1 MPMLRLYCRLL
12 VCLSILLTPSL
23 SLADEPAINAEQVA
37 TSGFPFTNYPA
48 KDIKAQPINNN
59 ISFVKTLGG
68 LSLVL
73 GMIFLLAK
81 IGKNFTPA

>member
-48 KDIKAQPINNN
+48 KILKRNRSITT
-59 ISFVKTLGG
+59 S
-68 LSLVL
+68 VL
-73 GMIFLLAK
+73 LKPSA
-81 IGKNFTPA
+81 A